1 MKLLKI
7 LIFTWIINIFG
18 LSTVYSTETLKGMQ
32 IGSEDAPVSIIEYRS
47 LTCSHCAEFSN
58 ETYPLLKSEF
68 IDTGVVKFE
77 LRPFALNAIDLNAF
91 KLLHCAD
98 ETDFFALDKLLF
110 KEQKKW
116 IVTNPSDQV
125 LENST
130 KALGDYGILFGI
142 SEDDYAECLNNEEIT
157 DFILSE
163 RINGVENFDI
173 SSTPTFIINGE
184 IFSGNKSFE
193 ELEKIILKKS

>member
-7 LIFTWIINIFG
+7 LIFTWIINIFAH
-18 LSTVYSTETLKGMQ
+18 STVYSTETLKGMQ

>member
-7 LIFTWIINIFG
+7 LILTWIINIIA
-18 LSTVYSTETLKGMQ
+18 LSALYSSETLKGMQ

-58 ETYPLLKSEF
+58 ETYPQLKSEF

-173 SSTPTFIINGE
+173 SSTTLLNLI
-184 IFSGNKSFE
+184 
-193 ELEKIILKKS
+193 

>member
-1 MKLLKI
+1 MKLLRI

-18 LSTVYSTETLKGMQ
+18 LSTVFSTETLKGMQ

-142 SEDDYAECLNNEEIT
+142 SEDDYAECLNNEKIT

>member
-7 LIFTWIINIFG
+7 LILTWIINIFA
-18 LSTVYSTETLKGMQ
+18 LSTVYSSETLKGMQ

-157 DFILSE
+157 NFILSE

>member
-7 LIFTWIINIFG
+7 LIFTWIVNIFG
-18 LSTVYSTETLKGMQ
+18 LSIVYSTETLKGMQ

-98 ETDFFALDKLLF
+98 EADFFALDKLLF
-110 KEQKKW
+110 EEQKKW

-142 SEDDYAECLNNEEIT
+142 SEDDYAECLNNEKIT

>member
-7 LIFTWIINIFG
+7 LILTWIINIFA
-18 LSTVYSTETLKGMQ
+18 LSAVYSSETLKGMQ

>member
-7 LIFTWIINIFG
+7 LILTWIINIFA
-18 LSTVYSTETLKGMQ
+18 LSALYSSETLKGMQ

-58 ETYPLLKSEF
+58 ETYPQLKTEF

-98 ETDFFALDKLLF
+98 EADFFALDKLLF
-110 KEQKKW
+110 NEQKKW
-116 IVTNPSDQV
+116 IVTNPSDKV

-142 SEDDYAECLNNEEIT
+142 SEDDYAECLNNEKIT

>member
-1 MKLLKI
+1 MKLLRI

-32 IGSEDAPVSIIEYRS
+32 IGSEDAPVSIVEYRS

>member
-7 LIFTWIINIFG
+7 LIFTWIINIFAH
-18 LSTVYSTETLKGMQ
+18 STAYSTETLKGMQ

-142 SEDDYAECLNNEEIT
+142 SEDDYAECLNNEKIT

>member
-7 LIFTWIINIFG
+7 LILTWIINIFA
-18 LSTVYSTETLKGMQ
+18 LSAVYSFETLKGMQ

-98 ETDFFALDKLLF
+98 ETDFFALEKLLF

-142 SEDDYAECLNNEEIT
+142 SEDDYAECLNNEKIT

>member
-7 LIFTWIINIFG
+7 LILTWIINIFAISA
-18 LSTVYSTETLKGMQ
+18 LYSSETLKGMQ
-32 IGSEDAPVSIIEYRS
+32 IGSKDAPVSIIEYRS

-98 ETDFFALDKLLF
+98 EADFFALDKLLF
-110 KEQKKW
+110 NEQKKW
-116 IVTNPSDQV
+116 IVTNPSDKV

-157 DFILSE
+157 NFILSE

>member
-7 LIFTWIINIFG
+7 LIFTWIINILG

-32 IGSEDAPVSIIEYRS
+32 IGSEDAPVSIVEYRS

>member
-7 LIFTWIINIFG
+7 LILTWIINIFA
-18 LSTVYSTETLKGMQ
+18 LSALYSSETLKGMQ

-58 ETYPLLKSEF
+58 ETYPQLKTEF

-98 ETDFFALDKLLF
+98 EADFFALDKLLF
-110 KEQKKW
+110 NEQKKW
-116 IVTNPSDQV
+116 IVTNPSDKV

-142 SEDDYAECLNNEEIT
+142 SEDDYAECLNNEELT
-157 DFILSE
+157 DFFLSE

>member
-7 LIFTWIINIFG
+7 LILTWIINIFAISA
-18 LSTVYSTETLKGMQ
+18 LYSSETLKGMQ
-32 IGSEDAPVSIIEYRS
+32 IGSKDAPVSIIEYRS

>member
-32 IGSEDAPVSIIEYRS
+32 IGSEDAPVTMIEYRS

-163 RINGVENFDI
+163 RINGVENFNI

>member
-7 LIFTWIINIFG
+7 LFLTWIINIFA
-18 LSTVYSTETLKGMQ
+18 LSTLFSSETLKGMQ

-58 ETYPLLKSEF
+58 ETYPQLKSEF

-98 ETDFFALDKLLF
+98 EADFFALDKLLF
-110 KEQKKW
+110 NEQKKW
-116 IVTNPSDQV
+116 IVTSPSDKV

-142 SEDDYAECLNNEEIT
+142 SEDDYAECLNNEDIT

-173 SSTPTFIINGE
+173 SSTPTFIVNGE

-193 ELEKIILKKS
+193 ELKKIILKKS

>member
-1 MKLLKI
+1 MKLLKFLI
-7 LIFTWIINIFG
+7 LTWIINIFA

>member
-7 LIFTWIINIFG
+7 LFLTWIINIFA
-18 LSTVYSTETLKGMQ
+18 LSTLFSSETLKGMQ
-32 IGSEDAPVSIIEYRS
+32 IGSEDAPVSIIENRS

-58 ETYPLLKSEF
+58 ETYPRLKSEF

-77 LRPFALNAIDLNAF
+77 LRPFVLNAIDLNAF

-98 ETDFFALDKLLF
+98 EADFFALDKLLF
-110 KEQKKW
+110 NDQKKW
-116 IVTNPSDQV
+116 IVTNPSDKV

-163 RINGVENFDI
+163 RVNGVENFDI

>member
-7 LIFTWIINIFG
+7 LILTWIINIFAISA
-18 LSTVYSTETLKGMQ
+18 LYSSETLKGMQ

>member
-7 LIFTWIINIFG
+7 LILTWIINIFA
-18 LSTVYSTETLKGMQ
+18 LSAVYSFETLKGMQ

-58 ETYPLLKSEF
+58 QTYPLLKSEF

>member
-7 LIFTWIINIFG
+7 LIFTWIVNVCA
-18 LSTVYSTETLKGMQ
+18 LLTVYSTETLKGMQ

>member
-1 MKLLKI
+1 MKLLRI

>member
-7 LIFTWIINIFG
+7 LFFCLVISPFSVSSV
-18 LSTVYSTETLKGMQ
+18 LSNDTLKGMQ
-32 IGSEDAPVSIIEYRS
+32 IGDDDAPVSIIEYRS

-58 ETYPLLKSEF
+58 ETYPQLKSEF
-68 IDTGVVKFE
+68 IDTGIVKFE

-98 ETDFFALDKLLF
+98 EDDFFALDKLLF
-110 KEQKKW
+110 NEQKKW

-125 LENST
+125 LKNST

-142 SEDDYAECLNNEEIT
+142 SEEDYADCLNNEDIT

-163 RINGVENFDI
+163 RIDGVENYDI

-184 IFSGNKSFE
+184 IYSGNKSFE
-193 ELEKIILKKS
+193 ELEKIILKLS

>member
-1 MKLLKI
+1 MKLLRI

-142 SEDDYAECLNNEEIT
+142 SEDDYAECLNNEKIT

-193 ELEKIILKKS
+193 DLEKIILKKS

>member
-7 LIFTWIINIFG
+7 LILTWIINIFA
-18 LSTVYSTETLKGMQ
+18 LSTLYSSETLKGMQ

>member
-7 LIFTWIINIFG
+7 LIFTWIINIFAHP
-18 LSTVYSTETLKGMQ
+18 TAYSTETLKGMQ
-32 IGSEDAPVSIIEYRS
+32 IGSEDAPISIIEYRS

-142 SEDDYAECLNNEEIT
+142 SEDDYTECLNNEKIT

>member
-1 MKLLKI
+1 MKLLRI
-7 LIFTWIINIFG
+7 LIFTWIINIFA

-32 IGSEDAPVSIIEYRS
+32 IGSEDAPVYIVEYRS

>member
-32 IGSEDAPVSIIEYRS
+32 IGSEDAPVTMIEYRS

-110 KEQKKW
+110 KDQKKW

-163 RINGVENFDI
+163 RINGVENFNI

>member
-7 LIFTWIINIFG
+7 LIFTWIINIFAH
-18 LSTVYSTETLKGMQ
+18 STVYSTETLKGMQ
-32 IGSEDAPVSIIEYRS
+32 IGSEDAPVSIVEYRS

>member
-7 LIFTWIINIFG
+7 LIFTWIINIFAH
-18 LSTVYSTETLKGMQ
+18 STAYSAETLKGMQ

-142 SEDDYAECLNNEEIT
+142 SEDDYAECLNNEKIT

>member
-7 LIFTWIINIFG
+7 LILTWIINIFVP
-18 LSTVYSTETLKGMQ
+18 SAVYSFETLKGMQ
-32 IGSEDAPVSIIEYRS
+32 IGREDAPVSIIEYRS

>member
-1 MKLLKI
+1 
-7 LIFTWIINIFG
+7 
-18 LSTVYSTETLKGMQ
+18 MQ

-110 KEQKKW
+110 EEQKKW

-142 SEDDYAECLNNEEIT
+142 SEDDYAECLNNEKIT

>member
-7 LIFTWIINIFG
+7 LFSCWVISLFSVSSV
-18 LSTVYSTETLKGMQ
+18 LSKDTLKGMQ
-32 IGSEDAPVSIIEYRS
+32 IGDNDAPVSIIEYRS

-58 ETYPLLKSEF
+58 ETYPQLKSEF
-68 IDTGVVKFE
+68 IDTGIVKFE

-98 ETDFFALDKLLF
+98 EDDFFALDKLLF
-110 KEQKKW
+110 NEQKKW

-125 LENST
+125 LKNST

-142 SEDDYAECLNNEEIT
+142 SEEDYADCLNNEDIT

-163 RINGVENFDI
+163 RIDGVENYDI

-184 IFSGNKSFE
+184 IYSGNKSFE
-193 ELEKIILKKS
+193 ELEKIILKLS

>member
-7 LIFTWIINIFG
+7 LILTWIINIFA
-18 LSTVYSTETLKGMQ
+18 LSALYSSETLKGMQ

>member
-7 LIFTWIINIFG
+7 LIFTWIFNIFA

>member
-1 MKLLKI
+1 MKLLRI

-18 LSTVYSTETLKGMQ
+18 LSTVFSTETLKGMQ

-98 ETDFFALDKLLF
+98 EADFFALDKLLF
-110 KEQKKW
+110 EEQKKW

-142 SEDDYAECLNNEEIT
+142 SEDDYAECLNNEKIT

>member
-7 LIFTWIINIFG
+7 LILTWIINIFA
-18 LSTVYSTETLKGMQ
+18 LSALYSSETLKGMQ

-58 ETYPLLKSEF
+58 ETYPQLKSEF

-142 SEDDYAECLNNEEIT
+142 SEDDYTECLNNEKIT

-184 IFSGNKSFE
+184 IFPGNKSFE

>member
-7 LIFTWIINIFG
+7 LILTWIINIFA
-18 LSTVYSTETLKGMQ
+18 LSAVYSFETLKGMQ

-98 ETDFFALDKLLF
+98 EADFFALDKLLF
-110 KEQKKW
+110 EEQKKW

-142 SEDDYAECLNNEEIT
+142 SEDDYAECLNNEKIT